1 MTDQTTLPLS
11 HSFWLHL
18 VLPRAVVLLGLVVL
32 GSLLAAPI
40 PMLYALL
47 AADGAFFIWQFLR
60 FQNSADDHLR
70 GMGSM
75 TPIWGGYLVLLF
87 AGFASASLWW
97 GAFLFAH
104 PPETT
109 ELFTDQM
116 DRLHAAEYEL
126 LMSEDQKTLT
136 FSGTITHGLSKR
148 ARILLQENPQ
158 LETVTLNSPG
168 GHIYEARGFAYLIR
182 DHGLDTYVESECSS
196 ACTLLFVA
204 GDQRSLAS
212 EARLGF
218 HSYALEYGTALPNVD
233 LQKEQEKDK
242 KFFQDRGISEAFLT
256 QMFDEPSSELWY
268 LSRTEARQAGLLVP

>member
-18 VLPRAVVLLGLVVL
+18 VLPRAAVLLVLIAL
-32 GSLLAAPI
+32 GSLLAAPV
-40 PMLYALL
+40 PLLYALL

-70 GMGSM
+70 SMGSM

-104 PPETT
+104 PPEAT
-109 ELFTDQM
+109 ELFTEQM

-126 LMSEDQKTLT
+126 LMSDDQKTLT
-136 FSGTITHGLSKR
+136 FSGTVTHGLSKR
-148 ARILLQENPQ
+148 ARVLLQENPQ
-158 LETVTLNSPG
+158 LEKVALNSPG
-168 GHIYEARGFAYLIR
+168 GHIYEARGFAYMIR
-182 DHGLDTYVESECSS
+182 DHGLDTYVMDECSS

-204 GDQRSLAS
+204 GVQRSLAPD
-212 EARLGF
+212 ARLGF
-218 HSYALEYGTALPNVD
+218 HSYALEYGSALPNVD
-233 LQKEQEKDK
+233 LQKEQEKDRL
-242 KFFQDRGISEAFLT
+242 FFRDQGLSEVFLKR
-256 QMFDEPSSELWY
+256 MFDEPSTELWY
-268 LSRTEARQAGLLVP
+268 PSRAEAQQAGLIHP